1 MKCKD
6 LKNGKKVDIEPKD
19 VVEITL
25 VKEYLPNLAYRVT
38 MGNGASYDIDA
49 ETDRKLRKLL

>member
-6 LKNGKKVDIEPKD
+6 LKNGKRVDIEPKA

-38 MGNGASYDIDA
+38 MDNGASYDIDA